1 MDEIYQFGISLLQF
15 IINILTLFFIGG
27 IFYVIGLA
35 VLSMARNQQP
45 KWQNI
50 AYTLVILAVGVALL
64 RWYPPQV
71 VGSIRIALESA
82 RPEAMQLQAELQ
94 QWLPQAPQSL
104 PTSEPIVVN
113 TAFPTNTPAPADTAV
128 FAPAM
133 LTAVPLPTYTPYP
146 TYTPLPTTAP
156 CTVTINGNTYPCAPT
171 PELTRLP

>member
-1 MDEIYQFGISLLQF
+1 MNEIYQFGISLLQF

-82 RPEAMQLQAELQ
+82 RPEATLLQAELQ

-104 PTSEPIVVN
+104 PTIPSETTVP
-113 TAFPTNTPAPADTAV
+113 PTETPLPADTAV
-128 FAPAM
+128 STSLPQ
-133 LTAVPLPTYTPYP
+133 TAVPLPTYTPYP
-146 TYTPLPTTAP
+146 TYTPPPTGAP
-156 CTVTINGNTYPCAPT
+156 CTVTINGSTYPCAPT